1 MGVGASRNGVPVET
15 GRQASMGTGWALAP
29 VETECRLSMGARCAW
44 AAGETW
50 APDEHAHRVSMSASR
65 NASAVR
71 NAGWRR
77 VRLWISPFPDGLFGA
92 ISSGCCGGYPNR
104 PFEIAAVN
112 RKASRHASRCSG
124 GRGGLKVDVECVR
137 CSSGPIA
144 FLRLL
149 SHLFKV
155 RSIRF
160 PHGAFH
166 RTFKC
171 NQVASLARGF

>member
-1 MGVGASRNGVPVET
+1 MASGGRGCQPKRGTGRNGAPGKHGYRVGIGASRNGVPVET
-15 GRQASMGTGWALAP
+15 
-29 VETECRLSMGARCAW
+29 ECQLSMGARCAW

-112 RKASRHASRCSG
+112 RKASRHASRCPG

-144 FLRLL
+144 F
-149 SHLFKV
+149 FATAFA
-155 RSIRF
+155 SI
-160 PHGAFH
+160 
-166 RTFKC
+166 
-171 NQVASLARGF
+171 

>member
-1 MGVGASRNGVPVET
+1 MGIGWAWVPVET
-15 GRQASMGTGWALAP
+15 GHQANMGTGWALAP
-29 VETECRLSMGARCAW
+29 VETEYRLSMGARYAW
-44 AAGETW
+44 ATGETW

-65 NASAVR
+65 NASAMR

-92 ISSGCCGGYPNR
+92 ISSGCCGGGYPNR

-112 RKASRHASRCSG
+112 RKANRHASRCSG
-124 GRGGLKVDVECVR
+124 GRGGLKVDVECAR
-137 CSSGPIA
+137 RFPDSIT

-171 NQVASLARGF
+171 NQVASLTRGF